1 MPAKRGPKRSARTE
15 NPRTI
20 AVAATTLISN
30 MLTVLAPDS
39 ALVRTSCLGP
49 SPDGGKRV
57 TAAVPMTRFI
67 DAFKNQRVA
76 MAITDALLGGLLSA
90 VIDATITLIGK
101 HSGNSFKAVAND
113 F

>member
-1 MPAKRGPKRSARTE
+1 
-15 NPRTI
+15 
-20 AVAATTLISN
+20 
-30 MLTVLAPDS
+30 
-39 ALVRTSCLGP
+39 
-49 SPDGGKRV
+49 
-57 TAAVPMTRFI
+57 MTRFI

-101 HSGNSFKAVAND
+101 HSSKSFKTVAND